1 MSVLVIGA
9 AGAVGKRL
17 IGALASRGERIVAVD
32 KAPQLPE
39 SIKHLVQH
47 AETNKD
53 VRDFYTMQRIFQRHR
68 FVHTVW
74 NLAAPLSVETAK
86 NPKIAE
92 QVTIN
97 GMRNVLWAMYE
108 ARVKK
113 ILFTDSIGS
122 FSATAPRE
130 ECTARWLTEHPLQ
143 DPGSDYGR
151 QKRGVRRL
159 LKEFW
164 CSGGDPRWAVL
175 PGVLHSE
182 STWGH
187 GTTEY
192 ALEALLAAAN
202 CLSGKGSEP
211 FRCPIETDVRL
222 PMIYVDDLTRGLLAL
237 QDAPESALKE
247 PEHGY
252 AIPGVSFTAE
262 ELFKEIRFHVP
273 DFQHQLEIDQNMNT
287 FAKLWPNTLSPAEPL
302 RDLGYAPSVGFR
314 ELIFKVLIAHR
325 DRLAT

>member
-17 IGALASRGERIVAVD
+17 IGALAARGERIIAVD
-32 KAPQLPE
+32 KAPELPD
-39 SIKHLVQH
+39 SIRNLVMH

-68 FVHTVW
+68 LVHTVW
-74 NLAAPLSVETAK
+74 NLAAPLSVETAQ

-122 FSATAPRE
+122 FGSTAPRE
-130 ECTARWLTEHPLQ
+130 HCTARWLTENPLQ

-164 CSGGDPRWAVL
+164 SSGGDPRWAVL

-182 STWGH
+182 ATWGH

-192 ALEALLAAAN
+192 ALEALLAAAQ
-202 CLSGKGSEP
+202 CLSGKSDT
-211 FRCPIETDVRL
+211 FRCPIEPDIRL
-222 PMIYVDDLTRGLLAL
+222 PMIFVDDLTRGLLAL
-237 QDAPESALKE
+237 QDAKESQLHE
-247 PEHGY
+247 PERGY

-273 DFQHQLEIDQNMNT
+273 NFEWEVDINQNMNT
-287 FAKLWPNTLSPAEPL
+287 FAKLWPNTLSANEPL
-302 RDLGYAPSVGFR
+302 RDLQYSPSVGFR
-314 ELIFKVLIAHR
+314 ELVFKVLIAHR
-325 DRLAT
+325 DRLTS

>member
-32 KAPQLPE
+32 KAPELPE
-39 SIKHLVQH
+39 SIRHLVMH

-74 NLAAPLSVETAK
+74 NLAAPLSVETAR

-113 ILFTDSIGS
+113 SLGS
-122 FSATAPRE
+122 RS
-130 ECTARWLTEHPLQ
+130 CTARWLTEHPMQ

-164 CSGGDPRWAVL
+164 NAGGDPRWA
-175 PGVLHSE
+175 
-182 STWGH
+182 
-187 GTTEY
+187 Y
-192 ALEALLAAAN
+192 ALEALLTAAN
-202 CLSGKGSEP
+202 CLSGKQET
-211 FRCPIETDVRL
+211 FQCPIEPTVRL

-237 QDAPESALKE
+237 QDADESQLRE
-247 PEHGY
+247 PERGY
-252 AIPGVSFTAE
+252 ALPGVSFTAE

-273 DFQHQLEIDQNMNT
+273 SFEYNIQIDQNLGQSAWPELGCLPTDSLQPRNMNT
-287 FAKLWPNTLSPAEPL
+287 FANLWPDTLSTSEPL
-302 RDLGYAPSVGFR
+302 RDLGYQSSVGFR
-314 ELIFKVLIAHR
+314 ELVFKVLIAHR
-325 DRLAT
+325 DRLMT